1 MEFLRQSNDY
11 SDESAL
17 DYCLSAKM
25 YLECAYLNFKKGNTE
40 EGIKLLNEHDHNLT
54 NLKEVIDLAISFN
67 IHNDAL
73 WDKIIARSHGDTK
86 RIKILFQYSDIY
98 KDPRR
103 FIDALDDGIEIDQIY
118 EPLLDTINRLKI

>member
-1 MEFLRQSNDY
+1 MKFLQESNDY

-17 DYCLSAKM
+17 DYCLSSKM

-40 EGIKLLNEHDHNLT
+40 EGIKFLNEHDHNLT

-67 IHNDAL
+67 IHSDTL
-73 WDKIIARSHGDTK
+73 WDKIIARSHGDAK

-103 FIDALDDGIEIDQIY
+103 FIDALDDDIEIDQIY
-118 EPLLDTINRLKI
+118 EPLLDTMNRLKI